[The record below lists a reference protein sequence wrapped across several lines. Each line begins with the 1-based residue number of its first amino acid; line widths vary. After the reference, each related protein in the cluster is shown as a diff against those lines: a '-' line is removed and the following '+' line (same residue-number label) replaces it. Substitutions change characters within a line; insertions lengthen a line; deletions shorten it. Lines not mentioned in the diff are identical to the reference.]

1 MSDAASSQRRLVL
14 QAVSASVLAAGFA
27 TLREALAQGRKEPG
41 MYHMQGSV
49 SVNGNP
55 VKRGHVIKPGDTVQ
69 TGPRSFAIFVVGNDA
84 FLLRSSAKVETAGS
98 GGFADVLRLATGSLL
113 SVFSPGPR
121 RVETSTA
128 TIGIR
133 GTGMYLQAQPRR
145 TYVCTCY
152 GTIEVAPVGMPKMT
166 EIISTTHHEEPRYI
180 YADSSMPVDKMM
192 PKAPVLNHSDAELT
206 LLESLVGRQPP
217 FAGKGYSTY

>member
-41 MYHMQGSV
+41 LYHFQGAV

-69 TGPRSFAIFVVGNDA
+69 TGRGSFAIFVVGNDA